1 MALYYVGYVPTLME
15 FPTHIV
21 SDNTWMGVGVDSN
34 LPLYGWEPHYLE
46 HIQIQLPLE
55 DEDALFEMQA
65 NSILNERNP

>member
-1 MALYYVGYVPTLME
+1 
-15 FPTHIV
+15 
-21 SDNTWMGVGVDSN
+21 MGVGVDSN